1 MRAPRQAHTHTHTYK
16 HGGYECVVRARA
28 PPAPITEGERE
39 YTQSGHQSQRDRIL
53 TEHVKDGRLPG
64 GDCSR
69 SALFFGCA
77 FARVIRNRTPTFGQ
91 KIHFRPRYNPLLVT
105 RQAAG
110 GGRGA
115 AAVPGGGHGAAAR
128 VHLRQPIGPAAG
140 GQRPPQSGRGT
151 PAEDPLP
158 RGGVAVRGEWAPR
171 PPPRGAE
178 SV

>member
-1 MRAPRQAHTHTHTYK
+1 MCIRDSTHTHTYK

-105 RQAAG
+105 LKSTFGHVSG
-110 GGRGA
+110 GKRRA
-115 AAVPGGGHGAAAR
+115 EDAVLLQFPGGGT
-128 VHLRQPIGPAAG
+128 VLRPGFIYGS
-140 GQRPPQSGRGT
+140 RLVPQLG
-151 PAEDPLP
+151 
-158 RGGVAVRGEWAPR
+158 
-171 PPPRGAE
+171 
-178 SV
+178 